1 MKNSEKDYPSVNTW
15 SYITIEGY
23 CMLNME
29 YTGCKDRYLFELKSD
44 GSLKKK
50 DNDRYDPKLKP
61 DPYPD
66 YCRRSVSSECIR
78 CRHFAWCDPDENFNR
93 EDDY

>member
-29 YTGCKDRYLFELKSD
+29 YTGCKDPYLFELKSD
-44 GSLKKK
+44 GSLEKK
-50 DNDRYDPKLKP
+50 DNDRYD
-61 DPYPD
+61 
-66 YCRRSVSSECIR
+66 SECIG
-78 CRHFAWCDPDENFNR
+78 CRYFAWCDPDENFNR